1 MLLTVLAALVSAGA
15 VRAPADTI
23 YSLAV
28 DSTKYRTEPFVY
40 LLDDGVLRVESD
52 GRGSRTYR
60 QVVQILKQSAV
71 AQWAEFSF
79 SYEPKHQRL
88 IVNWMRVVSPTG
100 EVISDKPGISQ
111 DADVPAPMGDPTYV
125 EQKVRR
131 MSLPNVRPGM
141 LVDYS
146 YTLEELNPFRPGDF
160 FSAWRVTT
168 GLPVRRSRLV
178 LDAPASFTPR
188 IVERNLPFKAVTQEA
203 NGRRVTT
210 WAAQDVAKIEG
221 EPFAADS
228 NGVVQTIE
236 IGAPSTWHDIGAW
249 YARLAK
255 DRYAMTPLVE
265 QKLAK
270 VVAGARSLDDSI
282 KAIHHYVT
290 KDVRYVAIALGQGGY
305 QPRSPADVIATGY
318 GDCKDKATLFITL
331 MTRLGVQANPV
342 LLSAGGRVERELPTI
357 AQFNHAIAAVDRPSG
372 RLFVD
377 LTAGDVP
384 WGALP
389 SPDQGQFVLVVHPD
403 GRTEEVTTPED
414 DASSV
419 GSLLT
424 VTGTLDTT
432 GYATAHARMS
442 MSGSMGLSLKSVVTE
457 SADSAAREAFLREV
471 ASGVYPESE
480 GDSLQF
486 TDQTATGGNFTVD
499 FVARAGRAAQLAGS
513 VAVLSLPFIRQQ
525 GDVKPLIA
533 GIRAHPP
540 RRFPIDVA
548 QLSPRASEEIRVRLE
563 LPEGWRAQL
572 PKSVSLS
579 GDFGEFSLAYAQEG
593 RIFTV
598 IQRRAGRKGIL
609 PPERVDDLVRWLEQV
624 SAASRE
630 SDSIVLS
637 RPR

>member
-1 MLLTVLAALVSAGA
+1 MVFSVLAAIVSAGA

-71 AQWAEFSF
+71 EQWAEFSF

-88 IVNWMRVVSPTG
+88 VVNWMRVVSPTG

-146 YTLEELNPFRPGDF
+146 YTVEELNPFRSGDF
-160 FSAWRVTT
+160 YSAWRVTT

-178 LDAPASFTPR
+178 LDTPASFTPR

-210 WAAQDVAKIEG
+210 WAAQDVPKIEG

-249 YARLAK
+249 YARLAR

-282 KAIHHYVT
+282 KAIHRYVA

-331 MTRLGVQANPV
+331 MARLGVQANPV
-342 LLSAGGRVERELPTI
+342 LLSAGGRVERALPTI

-377 LTAGDVP
+377 LTAGEVP

-389 SPDQGQFVLVVHPD
+389 SSDQGQFVLVVHPD

-414 DASSV
+414 DATSV

-432 GYATAHARMS
+432 GYATAHGRVS
-442 MSGSMGLSLKSVVTE
+442 MSGSMGLSLKSAFTE
-457 SADSAAREAFLREV
+457 SADSAARDAFLRQL
-471 ASGVYPESE
+471 ASGIYPESE
-480 GDSLQF
+480 GDSLRF
-486 TDQTATGGNFTVD
+486 TDETASGGNFTVD

-533 GIRAHPP
+533 EIRAHPP
-540 RRFPIDVA
+540 RRFTIDVA
-548 QLSPRASEEIRVRLE
+548 QLSPRAPDEIRVRLE

-572 PKSVSLS
+572 PRSVALS

-630 SDSIVLS
+630 SDTIVLS
-637 RPR
+637 RGR

>member
-203 NGRRVTT
+203 NE
-210 WAAQDVAKIEG
+210 A
-221 EPFAADS
+221 
-228 NGVVQTIE
+228 
-236 IGAPSTWHDIGAW
+236 
-249 YARLAK
+249 
-255 DRYAMTPLVE
+255 VE
-265 QKLAK
+265 
-270 VVAGARSLDDSI
+270 
-282 KAIHHYVT
+282 
-290 KDVRYVAIALGQGGY
+290 
-305 QPRSPADVIATGY
+305 
-318 GDCKDKATLFITL
+318 
-331 MTRLGVQANPV
+331 
-342 LLSAGGRVERELPTI
+342 
-357 AQFNHAIAAVDRPSG
+357 
-372 RLFVD
+372 
-377 LTAGDVP
+377 
-384 WGALP
+384 
-389 SPDQGQFVLVVHPD
+389 
-403 GRTEEVTTPED
+403 
-414 DASSV
+414 
-419 GSLLT
+419 
-424 VTGTLDTT
+424 
-432 GYATAHARMS
+432 
-442 MSGSMGLSLKSVVTE
+442 
-457 SADSAAREAFLREV
+457 
-471 ASGVYPESE
+471 
-480 GDSLQF
+480 
-486 TDQTATGGNFTVD
+486 
-499 FVARAGRAAQLAGS
+499 
-513 VAVLSLPFIRQQ
+513 
-525 GDVKPLIA
+525 
-533 GIRAHPP
+533 
-540 RRFPIDVA
+540 
-548 QLSPRASEEIRVRLE
+548 
-563 LPEGWRAQL
+563 
-572 PKSVSLS
+572 
-579 GDFGEFSLAYAQEG
+579 
-593 RIFTV
+593 
-598 IQRRAGRKGIL
+598 
-609 PPERVDDLVRWLEQV
+609 
-624 SAASRE
+624 
-630 SDSIVLS
+630 
-637 RPR
+637 

>member
-1 MLLTVLAALVSAGA
+1 VFFSVLAAIVSAGS

-71 AQWAEFSF
+71 EQWAEFSF

-88 IVNWMRVVSPTG
+88 VVNWMRVVSPTG

-131 MSLPNVRPGM
+131 ISLPNVRPGM

-146 YTLEELNPFRPGDF
+146 YTVEELNPFRSGDF
-160 FSAWRVTT
+160 YSAWRVTT

-178 LDAPASFTPR
+178 LDTPASFTPR
-188 IVERNLPFKAVTQEA
+188 IVERNLPFKPVTQEA

-210 WAAQDVAKIEG
+210 WAAQNVPKIDG

-249 YARLAK
+249 YARLAR

-282 KAIHHYVT
+282 KAIHRYVA

-331 MTRLGVQANPV
+331 MARLGVQANPV

-357 AQFNHAIAAVDRPSG
+357 AQFNHAIAVVDRPSG

-377 LTAGDVP
+377 LTAGEVP

-389 SPDQGQFVLVVHPD
+389 SSDQGQFVLVVHPD

-414 DASSV
+414 DATSV

-432 GYATAHARMS
+432 GYATAHGQVS
-442 MSGSMGLSLKSVVTE
+442 MSGSMGLSLKSAFTE
-457 SADSAAREAFLREV
+457 SADSAARDAFLRQL
-471 ASGVYPESE
+471 ASGIYPESE
-480 GDSLQF
+480 GDSLRF
-486 TDQTATGGNFTVD
+486 TDETASGGNFTVD
-499 FVARAGRAAQLAGS
+499 FVARAGRAAQLAAS

-525 GDVKPLIA
+525 GDVKPLVA
-533 GIRAHPP
+533 EIRAHPP
-540 RRFPIDVA
+540 RRFTIDVA
-548 QLSPRASEEIRVRLE
+548 QLSPRAPDEIRVRLE

-572 PKSVSLS
+572 PRSVALS

-593 RIFTV
+593 RILTV

-609 PPERVDDLVRWLEQV
+609 PPERVDDLVSWLEQV

-630 SDSIVLS
+630 SDTIVLS
-637 RPR
+637 RAR

>member
-1 MLLTVLAALVSAGA
+1 MFFPVFAAIVSTGA

-40 LLDDGVLRVESD
+40 LLDDGVLRVEAD

-60 QVVQILKQSAV
+60 QVIQILRQSAV
-71 AQWAEFSF
+71 EQWAEYSF
-79 SYEPKHQRL
+79 TYEPKHQRL
-88 IVNWMRVVSPTG
+88 TVNWMRVVSPTG
-100 EVISDKPGISQ
+100 EVISDKPGIAQ

-146 YTLEELNPFRPGDF
+146 YTIEELNPFRPGDF
-160 FSAWRVTT
+160 FSAWRITT

-178 LDAPASFTPR
+178 LDTPVSFSPR
-188 IVERNLPFKAVTQEA
+188 IVERNLPFKPVVREA
-203 NGRRVTT
+203 DGRRVTT
-210 WAAQDVAKIEG
+210 WAAQDVPRIDG

-228 NGVVQTIE
+228 NGVMQTIE

-249 YARLAK
+249 YARLAR
-255 DRYAMTPLVE
+255 DRYAVTPQVE
-265 QKLAK
+265 QKLAAI
-270 VVAGARSLDDSI
+270 VAGARSLDDSI
-282 KAIHHYVT
+282 KAIHHYVA

-305 QPRSPADVIATGY
+305 QPRSPADVVTTGY
-318 GDCKDKATLFITL
+318 GDCKDKATLFIAL

-342 LLSAGGRVERELPTI
+342 LLSAGGKVERELPTI

-403 GRTEEVTTPED
+403 GRTEEVVTPED
-414 DASSV
+414 DVSSV
-419 GSLLT
+419 GSVLT
-424 VTGTLDTT
+424 ISGDLDTT
-432 GYATAHARMS
+432 GHATTHARMS
-442 MSGSMGLSLKSVVTE
+442 MSGSMGLSLRAALGE
-457 SADSAAREAFLREV
+457 SSDSAGRDAFLRQI
-471 ASGVYPESE
+471 ASGIYPEAE
-480 GDSLQF
+480 GDSLRLI
-486 TDQTATGGNFTVD
+486 DQTTAGGTFSVD
-499 FVARAGRAAQLAGS
+499 FVARSGRAAQLAGS

-533 GIRAHPP
+533 ELRAHPP
-540 RRFPIDVA
+540 RRFPIDVEEV
-548 QLSPRASEEIRVRLE
+548 SPRASEEVRVRLE

-579 GDFGEFSLAYAQEG
+579 GDFGTFSIAYAQEG
-593 RIFTV
+593 RVLTV
-598 IQRRAGRKGIL
+598 IQRRAGRKAIL
-609 PPERVDDLVRWLEQV
+609 PPERVEDLIRWLEQV
-624 SAASRE
+624 SVASRG

-637 RPR
+637 RPA

>member
-1 MLLTVLAALVSAGA
+1 VFFPVLAVIVSAGA

-23 YSLAV
+23 YALAV

-40 LLDDGVLRVESD
+40 LLDDGVLRVEAD

-60 QVVQILKQSAV
+60 QVIQILKPSAV
-71 AQWAEFSF
+71 EQWAEYSF

-88 IVNWMRVVSPTG
+88 VVNWMRVVSPAG

-146 YTLEELNPFRPGDF
+146 YTIEELNPFRPGDF
-160 FSAWRVTT
+160 FSAWRITT

-178 LDAPASFTPR
+178 LDTPVSFSPR
-188 IVERNLPFKAVTQEA
+188 IVERNLPFKPVIQEA
-203 NGRRVTT
+203 NGRRVTV
-210 WAAQDVAKIEG
+210 WAAHDVPKIEG

-228 NGVVQTIE
+228 NGVVQTVE

-249 YARLAK
+249 YARLAR

-282 KAIHHYVT
+282 KAIHHYVA

-305 QPRSPADVIATGY
+305 QPRSPADVITTGY

-342 LLSAGGRVERELPTI
+342 LLSAGGKVERRLPTI
-357 AQFNHAIAAVDRPSG
+357 AQFNHAIAAVERPSG

-403 GRTEEVTTPED
+403 GRTEEVVTPED
-414 DASSV
+414 DAASV
-419 GSLLT
+419 GSILT
-424 VTGTLDTT
+424 INGALDTT
-432 GYATAHARMS
+432 GYATTHARMS
-442 MSGSMGLSLKSVVTE
+442 MSGSMGLSLRMALTE
-457 SADSAAREAFLREV
+457 SSDSAARDIFLRQA
-471 ASGVYPESE
+471 ASGIYPESE
-480 GDSLQF
+480 GDSLRF
-486 TDQTATGGNFTVD
+486 IDQTSTGGSFTVD
-499 FVARAGRAAQLAGS
+499 FVARGGRAAQLAGS
-513 VAVLSLPFIRQQ
+513 VAILALPFIRQQ

-533 GIRAHPP
+533 ELRAHPP
-540 RRFPIDVA
+540 RRFPIDVE
-548 QLSPRASEEIRVRLE
+548 QLSARASEEVRVRLE

-593 RIFTV
+593 RILTV
-598 IQRRAGRKGIL
+598 TQRRAGRTGIL
-609 PPERVDDLVRWLEQV
+609 PPDRVNDLVQWLEQV
-624 SAASRE
+624 AAASRE

-637 RPR
+637 RTS